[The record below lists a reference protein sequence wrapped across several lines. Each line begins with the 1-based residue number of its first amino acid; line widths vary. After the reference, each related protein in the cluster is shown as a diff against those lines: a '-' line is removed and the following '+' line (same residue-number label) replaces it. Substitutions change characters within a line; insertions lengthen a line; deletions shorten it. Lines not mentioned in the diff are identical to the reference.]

1 MSQNLDYIA
10 PPVPLE
16 LIQKELNEDRFIR
29 HTNKGSNEI
38 YVVNHHNSPNV
49 MREIGRLR
57 ELTFANAG
65 GGTGQPIDIDKYD
78 TNEKCYDQL
87 IVWAPESKEIIGG
100 YRFMD
105 CSKIMDTEPLQ
116 LSTRSYF
123 TFSDQFK
130 KDFLPYTVELGRSW
144 VQPNFQPSSGSRRGI
159 FALDNLWDGLGCI
172 VVDNPH
178 IKYYSGKVTM
188 YSNYNAEARDV
199 LMYFMNHFF
208 NDPDGLISPIKE
220 VRFSTDIEKFKV
232 ELAGLD
238 YKQGHKLLNSFVRE
252 RGENIP
258 PLINNYMSLSPTMRS
273 FGTVLNQDFGDVE
286 ETMILVKIEDI
297 YDEKKARYIDTYQP
311 KN

>member
-130 KDFLPYTVELGRSW
+130 NDFLPYTVELGRSW

-159 FALDNLWDGLGCI
+159 FALDNLWDGLGSI

-220 VRFSTDIEKFKV
+220 VGFSTDIEKFKG

-297 YDEKKARYIDTYQP
+297 YDEKKARYINTYQP
-311 KN
+311 KI

>member
-159 FALDNLWDGLGCI
+159 FALDNLWDGLGSI

-220 VRFSTDIEKFKV
+220 VGFSTDIEKFKG

>member
-159 FALDNLWDGLGCI
+159 FALDNLWDGLGSI

-208 NDPDGLISPIKE
+208 NDPDRLISPIKE
-220 VRFSTDIEKFKV
+220 VGFSTDIEKFKG

-297 YDEKKARYIDTYQP
+297 YDEKKARYINTYQP
-311 KN
+311 KI

>member
-1 MSQNLDYIA
+1 
-10 PPVPLE
+10 
-16 LIQKELNEDRFIR
+16 
-29 HTNKGSNEI
+29 
-38 YVVNHHNSPNV
+38 
-49 MREIGRLR
+49 
-57 ELTFANAG
+57 
-65 GGTGQPIDIDKYD
+65 
-78 TNEKCYDQL
+78 
-87 IVWAPESKEIIGG
+87 
-100 YRFMD
+100 MD

-116 LSTRSYF
+116 LSTRGYF

-159 FALDNLWDGLGCI
+159 FALDNLWDGLGSI

-220 VRFSTDIEKFKV
+220 VGFSTDIEKFKG

-311 KN
+311 KI